1 MRGTSKTT
9 QTYEALRQDIL
20 SGKYPPG
27 ARLRID
33 LLSDSHGVSLGA
45 VREALSRLT
54 SEGLVVSEPQRGFLI
69 APLSKADLADLTS
82 VRVEIETRC
91 LARSIQIGD
100 VAWEGRVLSALH
112 QMSRTP
118 MQGSGPGIN
127 PAWARLHAEFHDA
140 LVAACDNQWW
150 LRLRNQL
157 FLQSERYRYL
167 PVPFVRTDRDVDA
180 EHRAIAEAAVARDA
194 EGATEALARHLQ
206 RTADILLASDMPF
219 DAPAPAHRASLGA
232 S

>member
-9 QTYEALRQDIL
+9 RTYEALRQEIL

-27 ARLRID
+27 SRLRID

-91 LARSIQIGD
+91 LARSIQVGD

-118 MQGSGPGIN
+118 MQGSAPGIN

-150 LRLRNQL
+150 LRLRHQL
-157 FLQSERYRYL
+157 FLHAERYRYL
-167 PVPFVRTDRDVDA
+167 PAPFVRTDRDVDA
-180 EHRAIAEAAVARDA
+180 EHRAIAQAAIARDA

-206 RTADILLASDMPF
+206 RTADILLGPE
-219 DAPAPAHRASLGA
+219 PK
-232 S
+232 